1 MARLTE
7 AERAAKREQ
16 LRVSLARLTR
26 DGFGRFVRIENLR
39 TCDGGDC
46 GLEHAADWP
55 RKFQSIDAAL
65 ETVQE
70 LVESDDPEVRA
81 IGVEVFLAFRQTM
94 RDDAAEIE
102 EREAAGDRSLLREE
116 FERHMAS
123 TPAWVESREIEA
135 VDLTGLDARD
145 AQRLALKLTTWN
157 PAASKVYKWRD
168 GRRYLHPGVVRL
180 NLNDETIRDLGL
192 DADVWRVVHELHIP
206 VQYGGGHPVRLPKAK
221 GLPKA
226 AKAAPPPPDP
236 EPAPA
241 EPPVRREDMLKVV
254 SEGTKTPPKVHLS
267 IDAND
272 KTYAIKDTLRRLKFR
287 YTSGWRNQKGSW
299 DKSYTGKPDEINEN
313 ANADLQAIRA
323 VVPVWLVR
331 I

>member
-102 EREAAGDRSLLREE
+102 RRQDAGDDSLLRQEVE
-116 FERHMAS
+116 KAMLA

-135 VDLTGLDARD
+135 VDLTGLEARD
-145 AQRLALKLTTWN
+145 AQRLALKLATWN
-157 PAASKVYKWRD
+157 PAAAKIYRWRD
-168 GRRYLHPGVVRL
+168 GKRYLHPGVVRM

-192 DADVWRVVHELHIP
+192 DADVWRVVRELHIP
-206 VQYGGGHPVRLPKAK
+206 VTYGGGHPVRLPKA
-221 GLPKA
+221 GRGPVGHKA
-226 AKAAPPPPDP
+226 KPGKRIA
-236 EPAPA
+236 
-241 EPPVRREDMLKVV
+241 
-254 SEGTKTPPKVHLS
+254 GTM
-267 IDAND
+267 
-272 KTYAIKDTLRRLKFR
+272 
-287 YTSGWRNQKGSW
+287 
-299 DKSYTGKPDEINEN
+299 
-313 ANADLQAIRA
+313 
-323 VVPVWLVR
+323 
-331 I
+331 